1 MAWIDYRKAFDSV
14 PHSWILKVLDLL
26 KILPFLINF
35 LRVNMSMWEL
45 TLNVILENG
54 FFLSFL
60 NTPVKRTKLNR
71 IWL

>member
-54 FFLSFL
+54 FFCHSLIPLSKEL
-60 NTPVKRTKLNR
+60 N
-71 IWL
+71 